1 VDYDRPMNRFDKDA
15 PNLHDVDDVTNLV

>member
-1 VDYDRPMNRFDKDA
+1 MDYDRPMNRFEEVA